1 MEERVFKPGDWVVYK
16 PFENCKPTDV
26 SGRGKVMEVLPLGMY
41 VVTFGFLSIH
51 GTRTGKY
58 CWSNLWP
65 SE

>member
-1 MEERVFKPGDWVVYK
+1 MRSNKIKVFYNPKQVLSADAKKNFSKSPLKPK
-16 PFENCKPTDV
+16 
-26 SGRGKVMEVLPLGMY
+26 VLPLGMY

-65 SE
+65 A